1 MKEIGGLSMDFL
13 VGLADKFNGLF
24 QAGADQFVSFLSG
37 MLPLIA
43 CLILFVNALI
53 KFVGEDRVFGFM
65 KKMTRFT
72 ILRYTVIPFLAC
84 FFLTNPMCYTFG
96 TFLEE
101 KYKAGFY
108 DATVSMLHPIT
119 GLFPHA
125 NSSELFVWLGI
136 SAGYTTVGNTNNL
149 AIRFLLTGFLVCLI
163 RGVVTEQLA
172 KRFTAKRDAK
182 TVNA

>member
-1 MKEIGGLSMDFL
+1 MDIL
-13 VGLADKFNGLF
+13 VRGAECFTGMF
-24 QAGADQFVSFLSG
+24 RAGADQFIVFLRD
-37 MLPLIA
+37 MIPLIA

-53 KFVGEDRVFGFM
+53 KFIGEDRVFGFM
-65 KKMTRFT
+65 KKMTKFT
-72 ILRYTVIPFLAC
+72 ILRYTLIPFLAC

-96 TFLEE
+96 TFLDE

-136 SAGYTTVGNTNNL
+136 SAGYAAVGNASDL
-149 AIRFLLTGFLVCLI
+149 AIRFLLTGFLICLI
-163 RGVVTEQLA
+163 RGIVTEKIANKFAERAQIKEA
-172 KRFTAKRDAK
+172 EE
-182 TVNA
+182 NA